1 MSNICKVKCGDKEK
15 SIKIQRPSFKS
26 VEKGYREINALP
38 QEQEN
43 EAKDLIYS
51 LLITQNYTQLESLQ
65 IADYYKQ
72 VAARYVKIGGGAYN
86 QFINDMDKYYN
97 TCALRVSY
105 ALNYSTH
112 PINTMDRQVMGRGYQ
127 GDDKQTY
134 YLGVFDIIELLKLNW
149 KELTWKQPT
158 YTQVKEKIKCGC
170 SEDFYHNMTSK
181 DENQQFFKELQSIQ
195 RKGIVAMIGT
205 SGLRHTT
212 LWNGNDFVDMD
223 FGYYNFLKETNYIVK
238 DLYFWD
244 LIEGE

>member
-15 SIKIQRPSFKS
+15 SIKIQRPSFNS

-212 LWNGNDFVDMD
+212 LWNGSKFLDVENGMARN
-223 FGYYNFLKETNYIVK
+223 YYLTNIGTAKLELWELK
-238 DLYFWD
+238 
-244 LIEGE
+244 

>member
-86 QFINDMDKYYN
+86 QFINDMDKYGLSLSSTTIWGMYRRSSP
-97 TCALRVSY
+97 TESQ
-105 ALNYSTH
+105 LN
-112 PINTMDRQVMGRGYQ
+112 P
-127 GDDKQTY
+127 
-134 YLGVFDIIELLKLNW
+134 L
-149 KELTWKQPT
+149 
-158 YTQVKEKIKCGC
+158 
-170 SEDFYHNMTSK
+170 
-181 DENQQFFKELQSIQ
+181 
-195 RKGIVAMIGT
+195 
-205 SGLRHTT
+205 
-212 LWNGNDFVDMD
+212 
-223 FGYYNFLKETNYIVK
+223 
-238 DLYFWD
+238 
-244 LIEGE
+244 